1 MATEIVLAKYIMIC
15 SSIAVLY
22 SIVVSTV
29 VVAVFCGNV
38 VFEVVLLTVFCNIVV
53 FAKEKQVRPNR
64 VKSSEGGKRE
74 RDVALSEKD
83 HHHDHD
89 YHLLI
94 IS

>member
-1 MATEIVLAKYIMIC
+1 MVTENVLAKYIMIC

-53 FAKEKQVRPNR
+53 FAKKNKFGQIE
-64 VKSSEGGKRE
+64 
-74 RDVALSEKD
+74 
-83 HHHDHD
+83 
-89 YHLLI
+89 
-94 IS
+94 